1 VSDVAD
7 RIIGPDIT
15 LDGRHIRFSGS
26 LIMAT
31 LGQVSR
37 LFGELPG
44 KAGGQDGGEIVLDLG
59 NLTAIDTGGAHMIVR
74 LRHALEA
81 QGHRVQL
88 TGDAVHLGLID
99 QIAQRQPTEQ
109 PEEDTR
115 SRLVRNLE
123 SLGQTVAN
131 GGREVV
137 NLTGFF
143 GLVLSRF
150 GRSVR
155 HPSRFRVTA
164 LVYHMQAVGLSAVP
178 IVCLI
183 SFLIGIVLA
192 YMGSIQLRAFGAEVF
207 VVNLVSVAVLRE
219 LGIMLTAIVVAGRSG
234 SAFTAAIGSMKVRE
248 EVDAMQTLGLDP
260 IEVLVLPRILAL
272 LITLPILGFIA
283 DIMGLLG
290 GGLMSWTSLGVSPG
304 MFVTRLQETTDVWHY
319 ITGLIKAP
327 FFALIIGLIGCYQG
341 FQVSGSSDSVG
352 QMTTTSVVRSI
363 FMVIILDA
371 IFAILFVELGI

>member
-1 VSDVAD
+1 MTA
-7 RIIGPDIT
+7 DIT
-15 LDGRHIRFSGS
+15 SPGLNLDGRNIRFSGS
-26 LIMAT
+26 LIMTT
-31 LGQVSR
+31 LGQVNS
-37 LFGELPG
+37 LFQDMPGKISASSAGELVF
-44 KAGGQDGGEIVLDLG
+44 DLDSLK
-59 NLTAIDTGGAHMIVR
+59 AIDTGGAHLVIKLRQALETQGHQVR
-74 LRHALEA
+74 LI
-81 QGHRVQL
+81 GNP
-88 TGDAVHLGLID
+88 VHLNLID
-99 QIAQRQPTEQ
+99 QIAQREPSER

-115 SRLVRNLE
+115 NRLTRFLE
-123 SLGQTVAN
+123 NTGQSAVS

-137 NLTGFF
+137 NLIGFF

-150 GRSVR
+150 GRSLL

-164 LVYHMQAVGLSAVP
+164 LVHHMQAVGLSAVP

-192 YMGSIQLRAFGAEVF
+192 YMGSIQLRTFGAEVF

-248 EVDAMQTLGLDP
+248 EIDAMQTLGLDP

-304 MFVTRLQETTDVWHY
+304 MFITRLQETTDVWHY
-319 ITGLIKAP
+319 VTGLIKAP

-352 QMTTTSVVRSI
+352 QMTTTSVVRAI
-363 FMVIILDA
+363 FMVIIVDA